1 MDIQERER
9 EKTLLFNA
17 EEECSYDDD
26 FCVKSIQKERR
37 VKTRNFSFFF
47 QNDRHFLPKISLR
60 LFVLK
65 RHKFCVTYTS
75 SAHNLHAHKK
85 DEEEEEEEDQ
95 GF

>member
-1 MDIQERER
+1 M
-9 EKTLLFNA
+9 
-17 EEECSYDDD
+17 
-26 FCVKSIQKERR
+26 
-37 VKTRNFSFFF
+37 KTRNFVIFFSS
-47 QNDRHFLPKISLR
+47 NKTIVDRHFLPKISLR

-85 DEEEEEEEDQ
+85 DDDEEEEEEEEDQ

>member
-1 MDIQERER
+1 MF
-9 EKTLLFNA
+9 LLRR
-17 EEECSYDDD
+17 Y
-26 FCVKSIQKERR
+26 VKSIQKGERR
-37 VKTRNFSFFF
+37 VKTRNFVFFF
-47 QNDRHFLPKISLR
+47 FLKNDRHFLPKISLR

-85 DEEEEEEEDQ
+85 DDDDEEEEEEDQ

>member
-1 MDIQERER
+1 
-9 EKTLLFNA
+9 
-17 EEECSYDDD
+17 
-26 FCVKSIQKERR
+26 
-37 VKTRNFSFFF
+37 
-47 QNDRHFLPKISLR
+47 LPKISLR

-85 DEEEEEEEDQ
+85 DDDDEEEEEEDQ

>member
-1 MDIQERER
+1 MF
-9 EKTLLFNA
+9 LLRR
-17 EEECSYDDD
+17 Y
-26 FCVKSIQKERR
+26 VKSIQKGRE
-37 VKTRNFSFFF
+37 KSENEKFCLFFF
-47 QNDRHFLPKISLR
+47 FGLKNDRHFLPKISLR

-85 DEEEEEEEDQ
+85 DDDDEEEEEEDQ

>member
-1 MDIQERER
+1 M
-9 EKTLLFNA
+9 
-17 EEECSYDDD
+17 
-26 FCVKSIQKERR
+26 
-37 VKTRNFSFFF
+37 KTRNFVIFFSS
-47 QNDRHFLPKISLR
+47 NKTIVDRHFLPKISLR

-85 DEEEEEEEDQ
+85 DDDDEEEEEEDQ